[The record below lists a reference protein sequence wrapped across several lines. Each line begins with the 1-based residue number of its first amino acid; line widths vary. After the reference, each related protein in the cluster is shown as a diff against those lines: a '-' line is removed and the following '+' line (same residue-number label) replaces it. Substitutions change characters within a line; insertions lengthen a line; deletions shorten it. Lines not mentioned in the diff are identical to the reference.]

1 MLLQIAVT
9 KIHGISERSALMMKY
24 LGNVGDGHMD
34 LAVVQ
39 TQLTRHRGF
48 LLSSAKGVG
57 VGDQRRRATTY
68 GHCGFLLPSAK
79 GVGAYGHRGFLLLST
94 KGVGVHAGDQNVSTS
109 NGAAAARKVLNAFFL
124 FGDDWLRALNRSRGG
139 SRHAVCEEG
148 AGVRSLASHI

>member
-1 MLLQIAVT
+1 MAYVRFVLI
-9 KIHGISERSALMMKY
+9 IKY
-24 LGNVGDGHMD
+24 LGNVTDGHMD

-39 TQLTRHRGF
+39 TQLTRHCDF
-48 LLSSAKGVG
+48 LLPSAKGVG
-57 VGDQRRRATTY
+57 AGDRRRRATTY

-94 KGVGVHAGDQNVSTS
+94 KGVGVGAGDRNVSTS

-139 SRHAVCEEG
+139 LRRAACEEG
-148 AGVRSLASHI
+148 AGVRRLASHI

>member
-9 KIHGISERSALMMKY
+9 KIHGISERFALIIKY
-24 LGNVGDGHMD
+24 LGNVTDGHMD

-48 LLSSAKGVG
+48 LLPSAKGVG
-57 VGDQRRRATTY
+57 AGDRRRRATTY

-94 KGVGVHAGDQNVSTS
+94 KGVGVGAGDRNVSTS
-109 NGAAAARKVLNAFFL
+109 NGATAARKVLNAFFYSVMIG
-124 FGDDWLRALNRSRGG
+124 FER
-139 SRHAVCEEG
+139 
-148 AGVRSLASHI
+148 